1 MKRASFIFFLNC
13 RSTHTK
19 YWSIHDVQRYFL
31 GELHCE
37 QVLFT
42 YQYPNLKMP
51 SRLGNH
57 LWMANTALKLPSALY
72 MKELH
77 MSLEKTLKVPIV

>member
-1 MKRASFIFFLNC
+1 MYIAS
-13 RSTHTK
+13 RSVQTK

-37 QVLFT
+37 KVLFT
-42 YQYPNLKMP
+42 YQYPNLELP
-51 SRLGNH
+51 SRLGKH
-57 LWMANTALKLPSALY
+57 LWMANTALKLPPAVY

-77 MSLEKTLKVPIV
+77 TSIETTFKVRTQS